1 MKTMH
6 IQIHI
11 EWAHI
16 SYMLHRAMKERKRD
30 DDSIQGSDKVP

>member
-11 EWAHI
+11 EEAHI